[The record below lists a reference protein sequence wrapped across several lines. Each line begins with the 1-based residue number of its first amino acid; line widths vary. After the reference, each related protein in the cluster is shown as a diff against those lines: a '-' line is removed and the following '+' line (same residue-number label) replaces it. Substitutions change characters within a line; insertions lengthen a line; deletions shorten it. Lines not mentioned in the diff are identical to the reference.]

1 MTILPSQINSM
12 LKLYAKLSRSNSS
25 LLDSTSS
32 PLQEVDD
39 VVEIS
44 NEAKRRRINEDTKM
58 EVIKKI
64 KETVGNAKGEL

>member
-1 MTILPSQINSM
+1 M

-25 LLDSTSS
+25 LLDRTSS
-32 PLQEVDD
+32 SLQEVED

-44 NEAKRRRINEDTKM
+44 NEAKRRRINEDTKI

>member
-25 LLDSTSS
+25 LLDRTSS
-32 PLQEVDD
+32 PLQEVED

-44 NEAKRRRINEDTKM
+44 NEAKRRRINEDTKI

>member
-1 MTILPSQINSM
+1 M

-25 LLDSTSS
+25 LLDRTSS
-32 PLQEVDD
+32 PLQEVED

-44 NEAKRRRINEDTKM
+44 NEAKRRRINEDTKI

>member
-44 NEAKRRRINEDTKM
+44 NEAKRRQINEDTKM